1 MSYLITAGVVA
12 VAGIVGTV
20 AAVKLSDKYT
30 RKRVLTTLAI
40 ANNVVDDYINSKI
53 KLRKD
58 EWFTQINDNIILGAI
73 PLNNL
78 DHLNSLKKLGVKTVI
93 SVIEEFER
101 DETIGI
107 KPVSTEEWNKNGV
120 QNYVFSVEDF
130 SGIPVKKLNEIVD
143 LINEKVG
150 SDKVYIHC
158 KSGIGRSALVTICFL
173 FKYNEKKFNN
183 IYETMLYVKSKRNKI
198 YLNND
203 QMNALNK
210 FESSLNR

>member
-1 MSYLITAGVVA
+1 MSYLITGVVA
-12 VAGIVGTV
+12 VVGVVGTI
-20 AAVKLSDKYT
+20 AAVKLSDKHT
-30 RKRVLTTLAI
+30 RKRVLTTLTI

-107 KPVSTEEWNKNGV
+107 KPVSTEEWNKNSV
-120 QNYVFSVEDF
+120 QNYIFSVEDF

-150 SDKVYIHC
+150 DGNKIYIHC

-173 FKYNEKKFNN
+173 FKYSEKKFNN

-198 YLNND
+198 YLNSD
-203 QMNALNK
+203 QMNTLYK
-210 FESSLNR
+210 FEADLK